1 MFGEKPKMN
10 VTSPLEKG
18 DHPEIDTS
26 ELLEPKQIQ
35 MYQSLVGSMQW
46 AVSLGRLDI
55 ATAVMTLSGFR
66 ALPRQGHLERAQR
79 VVGYLAKMKH
89 AVIRFRVSEPDYS
102 DLLHYQY
109 DWEKSIYGDVTE
121 DIPTDTPKPLGK
133 YVLLTHYLDTNLYHD
148 MLTGRSVSGILHFLN
163 QTPLDW
169 FSKKQGSVETA
180 TYGSEFMA
188 SRICV
193 EQVIDLRLTLRYLGV
208 PIRDQ
213 SYMFGDIEAVVN
225 SATKFDAKLHKR
237 HSALSF
243 HRVREAIAANVIRYY
258 HLAGEYNPA
267 DVLMA
272 TFGSFYSHCCSG
284 RATLPISTAMT

>member
-1 MFGEKPKMN
+1 
-10 VTSPLEKG
+10 
-18 DHPEIDTS
+18 
-26 ELLEPKQIQ
+26 
-35 MYQSLVGSMQW
+35 
-46 AVSLGRLDI
+46 
-55 ATAVMTLSGFR
+55 MTLSGFR

-102 DLLHYQY
+102 DLPHYYQY
-109 DWEKSIYGDVTE
+109 NSKKSIYGDVME
-121 DIPTDTPKPLGK
+121 DIPTDAPKPLGK
-133 YVLLTHYLDTNLYHD
+133 YVLLTHYLDANLYHD
-148 MLTGRSVSGILHFLN
+148 MLTGRSVSGMLHFLN

-193 EQVIDLRLTLRYLGV
+193 EQIIDLRLTLRYLGV

-213 SYMFGDIEAVVN
+213 SYMFGDNEAVVN
-225 SATKFDAKLHKR
+225 SGDILHCLFIG
-237 HSALSF
+237 SARQMRPTLSDTITSQVSTTQ
-243 HRVREAIAANVIRYY
+243 RMCSVNI
-258 HLAGEYNPA
+258 GP
-267 DVLMA
+267 MA

-284 RATLPISTAMT
+284 RATLPTSTAMT